1 MDLDPGDGNFQK
13 GNKAKLIGVVA
24 VVAALAGGVA
34 FALNSSPAELEMT
47 VADAATAANF
57 SKGSAQAGT
66 SPSKRS
72 GRLRRCTSM
81 ISTRDSSSGRSTKKI
96 SSSRPRRS
104 NSGGNA

>member
-47 VADAATAANF
+47 VADAATEMKDIFVMPKDQQIAAWR
-57 SKGSAQAGT
+57 KWAGT
-66 SPSKRS
+66 P
-72 GRLRRCTSM
+72 G
-81 ISTRDSSSGRSTKKI
+81 D
-96 SSSRPRRS
+96 
-104 NSGGNA
+104 SGGVTWCR